1 MLSVKEA
8 LFILSSRRENL
19 NFQIYRDKHKEEEN
33 RLFSVIIAGK
43 ARNNEYKL
51 SEEKYS
57 LDIQEGFQVA
67 SSGIISLQY
76 NAAFFH

>member
-19 NFQIYRDKHKEEEN
+19 SFQICRDKHKEEEN

-51 SEEKYS
+51 
-57 LDIQEGFQVA
+57 
-67 SSGIISLQY
+67 
-76 NAAFFH
+76 